1 MRALLVALGTLALL
15 LVGAVPASADPPVT
29 LSDQLTDRLKV
40 LGADAPQ
47 VQSALDRAQA
57 YGISISVVLA
67 SGFDAPEGSDWAA
80 DTAEKSRLASSDML
94 FALDVT
100 RGTYQWW
107 IGDSFPLP
115 DTDVEGV
122 LTSDVEPLL
131 ATGNWA
137 KVVISLIDGL
147 TPGTG
152 TFLGGLSQPG
162 PWSNTTTALVGGI
175 VLGTLGGAHLL
186 SRRRTTA
193 ATPR

>member
-1 MRALLVALGTLALL
+1 MRALLVALGALGLL

-29 LSDQLTDRLKV
+29 LRDQLTDRLEV

-47 VQSALDRAQA
+47 VQSALDQAQA
-57 YGISISVVLA
+57 HGITISVVLA

-80 DTAEKSRLASSDML
+80 DTAAKSRLASSDML

-115 DTDVEGV
+115 DTEVEDV

-147 TPGTG
+147 TPGAG
-152 TFLGGLSQPG
+152 TFLRGISQPG

-175 VLGTLGGAHLL
+175 VLVTLGGAHIL

-193 ATPR
+193 PTPQ

>member
-1 MRALLVALGTLALL
+1 MRALLVALGALALL

-29 LSDQLTDRLKV
+29 MGDQITDTV
-40 LGADAPQ
+40 GALGADRPR
-47 VQSALDRAQA
+47 VQSALDQA
-57 YGISISVVLA
+57 HTHGITIWVVLV
-67 SGFDAPEGSDWAA
+67 SGFDAPDGADWAA
-80 DTAEKSRLASSDML
+80 DTAAQSALPNSDML

-100 RGTYQWW
+100 HGTYQWW